1 MELSEFEA
9 FGNGPE
15 VYPGNQIAPLCRA
28 GATVQN
34 CSRTLP
40 NLEDEEIIA
49 YRNAQNSMT

>member
-34 CSRTLP
+34 CSRILP
-40 NLEDEEIIA
+40 NLEDEIIA
-49 YRNAQNSMT
+49 YRNAQNTVT